1 MLPPHGRLDISE
13 EWTGI
18 ARSYWR
24 TAGVTDRVT
33 LKLGDAIA
41 SLECLLGD
49 EGEGTF
55 DFVYIDAD
63 KEDYDSYYEYSLRL
77 LRPAGLI
84 CFDNMFWGRSVAD
97 PQDHSPETVALRR
110 LNEKIR
116 DDERVD
122 MSMLPLGDGMTLVR
136 RRS

>member
-1 MLPPHGRLDISE
+1 M
-13 EWTGI
+13 
-18 ARSYWR
+18 
-24 TAGVTDRVT
+24 TDRVT